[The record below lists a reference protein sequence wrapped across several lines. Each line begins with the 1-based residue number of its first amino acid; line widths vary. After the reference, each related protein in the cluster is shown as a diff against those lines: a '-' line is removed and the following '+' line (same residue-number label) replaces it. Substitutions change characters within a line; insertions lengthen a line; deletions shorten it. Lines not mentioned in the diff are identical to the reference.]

1 MPNNTC
7 FLAKVLFY
15 VVNAFEDKSYEIMV
29 RHPYMLTV
37 VLMLPVVFLSMA
49 IVINLRNW

>member
-1 MPNNTC
+1 M
-7 FLAKVLFY
+7 
-15 VVNAFEDKSYEIMV
+15 VNAFEDQSYEIMV

-37 VLMLPVVFLSMA
+37 VVVLPVIFLSMA